1 MEDLTTNGC
10 SHNSSNDVN
19 IITMLIANGT
29 IIFINTKIN
38 GSNLKNEVLFD
49 NTLYIYIWYLNI
61 IFKYNNLRQIMK
73 YVNPINLTPSLS
85 FSIIK
90 KKTL

>member
-1 MEDLTTNGC
+1 MIIEKQVVKIVMNCILLLILCSLTQLLLIMEDLTTNGC

-19 IITMLIANGT
+19 IITMLIVNGT

-49 NTLYIYIWYLNI
+49 NTLYIYIYG
-61 IFKYNNLRQIMK
+61 
-73 YVNPINLTPSLS
+73 T
-85 FSIIK
+85 
-90 KKTL
+90 